1 MSNYFYLAI
10 MMIEQK
16 YETPY
21 GDLQC
26 YECYVVFHLK
36 TTEVTVE
43 LAKHVLRLSNDH
55 YKGRKYVFIS
65 EREFAS
71 NVDPEAYKFVNPRQ
85 MIGHAIVSKD
95 ADVKAE
101 AVSEMELFKGAV
113 SFFPSVKEAAS
124 WAETVVRPA

>member
-1 MSNYFYLAI
+1 MA
-10 MMIEQK
+10 IEQK
-16 YETPY
+16 YATPY
-21 GDLQC
+21 GDLEC

-43 LAKHVLRLSNDH
+43 LAKHVLGLSNDH

-85 MIGHAIVSKD
+85 MIGHAIVSED
-95 ADVKAE
+95 ANVKAE
-101 AVSEMELFKGAV
+101 AVSEMELFKGTV
-113 SFFPSVKEAAS
+113 SFFPSVKEAAN